1 MEFPD
6 FHQTL
11 LIVQHSISFSGVL
24 VIFTGVVLAL
34 VKYLKYLFF
43 GDVTEQGTVI
53 NSIRLSLGRVLVLG
67 LEFIVGADLIGTT
80 TAPDYYS
87 IGIVACIVLIRTVLN
102 YTLSCEI
109 NSLNSLNSQCNVMDK
124 GV

>member
-11 LIVQHSISFSGVL
+11 LIVQHSISFAGVL
-24 VIFTGVVLAL
+24 VIFSGVVLAL
-34 VKYLKYLFF
+34 MKYLKYFF
-43 GDVTEQGTVI
+43 SGDVSTQGAVI

-102 YTLSCEI
+102 YTLSREI
-109 NSLNSLNSQCNVMDK
+109 NSLSNVTDK
-124 GV
+124 AV